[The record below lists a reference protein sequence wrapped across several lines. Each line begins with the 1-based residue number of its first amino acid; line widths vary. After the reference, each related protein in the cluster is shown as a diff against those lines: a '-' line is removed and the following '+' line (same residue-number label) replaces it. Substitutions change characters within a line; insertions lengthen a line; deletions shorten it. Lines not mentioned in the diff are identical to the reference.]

1 MKTFTQYY
9 FTKAL
14 FFFIWIFLCSAISFP
29 SNPIENKKFSKSL
42 GLQQQKKVERL
53 ENRLKHSESEVKSA
67 KIKDKIKKIKY
78 GQQGDALGLA
88 ALISGI
94 LSILLSVAVLT
105 FLGIDWQILVFV
117 GLLLGA
123 AAIIVGIVD
132 LRYTDFPGQA
142 FAAMI
147 AGGLGIIAGII
158 ALVIVK

>member
-1 MKTFTQYY
+1 M
-9 FTKAL
+9 
-14 FFFIWIFLCSAISFP
+14 
-29 SNPIENKKFSKSL
+29 
-42 GLQQQKKVERL
+42 
-53 ENRLKHSESEVKSA
+53 KHSESEVKSA

-94 LSILLSVAVLT
+94 LSILLSVV
-105 FLGIDWQILVFV
+105 FLAFLSIDWQILVFV

-123 AAIIVGIVD
+123 AAIIIGIVD

-158 ALVIVK
+158 ALIVK